1 GAPPEVLETGGNSVN
16 ARLVGSSIATRIA
29 MQTTTKYH
37 WSAGSCGWRALTT
50 IAAVL
55 LAVVILGVL
64 QLKYSQP
71 QELH

>member
-1 GAPPEVLETGGNSVN
+1 
-16 ARLVGSSIATRIA
+16 

>member
-1 GAPPEVLETGGNSVN
+1 MS
-16 ARLVGSSIATRIA
+16 RCATTINGDER
-29 MQTTTKYH
+29 
-37 WSAGSCGWRALTT
+37 AGSRVWRALTT

-64 QLKYSQP
+64 QLKYSQQ

>member
-1 GAPPEVLETGGNSVN
+1 
-16 ARLVGSSIATRIA
+16 
-29 MQTTTKYH
+29 
-37 WSAGSCGWRALTT
+37 WRALTT

>member
-1 GAPPEVLETGGNSVN
+1 MLETGGNSPNVHH
-16 ARLVGSSIATRIA
+16 VGSSIATRIA
-29 MQTTTKYH
+29 MQPTTKYH
-37 WSAGSCGWRALTT
+37 RSAGSRVWRALTT